1 MSSAHQVLEE
11 HLQNLRLDPAEAMA
25 RHMLEQNNDDALA
38 HVAAAR
44 ISALRG
50 HVDEGIKRLER
61 LLAGNPKQPD
71 ALAWL
76 AVFWH
81 EKGDNERALLLA
93 RRAVSLG
100 ARVPQNDVMLGD
112 DALSRGVLDE
122 AIRFFDRAASS
133 NAKLAPAWIGRGRV
147 LRAQGNLADA
157 EDAFA
162 RAVEVAPLRV
172 DAWVNL
178 IEVELEGGA
187 DDAAAD
193 NLALALK
200 AHPGNRDLLALKAN
214 EEKKKADK
222 DDPVERALAEI
233 RQHIY
238 AGDAQAALRALY
250 AVIDQYPGDPRTYV
264 VEAEIAAV
272 SGQGDIPALMN
283 TLTRMVRDRPTAWE
297 PRAALGRLML
307 RPSPVQNIRMGLAHC
322 EEAWRLSG
330 EHPRAG
336 LFLFEAFAVMDKRAL
351 ALALGQK
358 LAKGEGP
365 EAVVVRQLL
374 GEVVPPVPSK
384 PFSPPVEVL
393 EANAAAL
400 YAPDPELDGDD
411 DDDEDA

>member
-1 MSSAHQVLEE
+1 MSNAHQVLEE
-11 HLQNLRLDPAEAMA
+11 HLQHSRLDPAEAMA
-25 RHMLEQNNDDALA
+25 RHMLEQNADDAIA
-38 HVAAAR
+38 HVASAR
-44 ISALRG
+44 IAALRG
-50 HVDEGIKRLER
+50 NVDDGIRRLER
-61 LLAGNPKQPD
+61 LLAGNPKQPE

-76 AVFWH
+76 AVLWKD
-81 EKGDNERALLLA
+81 KGDSERALLLA

-100 ARVPQNDVMLGD
+100 ARVAANDVMLGD
-112 DALSRGVLDE
+112 DALTRGVLDE
-122 AIRFFDRAASS
+122 ALRFYDRAAGQ

-147 LRAQGNLADA
+147 LRAQENLADA

-187 DDAAAD
+187 DEAAAD

-200 AHPGNRDLLALKAN
+200 AHPGNRELLALKAN
-214 EEKKKADK
+214 EEKKKADR

-233 RQHIY
+233 RGRIY
-238 AGDAQAALRALY
+238 AGDIDGAIRGLY
-250 AVIDQYPGDPRTYV
+250 AVIDENPGDARTYV
-264 VEAEIAAV
+264 AEAEIAAV

-307 RPSPVQNIRMGLAHC
+307 RPSNVQNVRMGLAHC

-336 LFLFEAFAVMDKRAL
+336 LFLFEAYAVFDKRAL

-358 LAKGEGP
+358 LAQSEGP
-365 EAVVVRQLL
+365 EAGVVRQLL
-374 GEVVPPVPSK
+374 GEVAPPVPSK
-384 PFSPPVEVL
+384 PFSPPL
-393 EANAAAL
+393 AL
-400 YAPDPELDGDD
+400 APDEDD
-411 DDDEDA
+411 DDVA